1 MDMWHQRY
9 QNRGD
14 ESRPCWHW
22 YGSVLW
28 SWRGHRYP
36 VTVTDWRPFDYISYQ
51 IETPLH
57 LKVDQTIEMQPI
69 ENGTHM
75 IVRYAKPSING
86 LIERWKSRGK
96 IDTLTGLFRGLY
108 S

>member
-1 MDMWHQRY
+1 M
-9 QNRGD
+9 
-14 ESRPCWHW
+14 
-22 YGSVLW
+22 
-28 SWRGHRYP
+28 
-36 VTVTDWRPFDYISYQ
+36 TDWQPFDYISYQ
-51 IETPLH
+51 IETPLD

>member
-1 MDMWHQRY
+1 M
-9 QNRGD
+9 
-14 ESRPCWHW
+14 
-22 YGSVLW
+22 
-28 SWRGHRYP
+28 
-36 VTVTDWRPFDYISYQ
+36 TDWRPFDYISYQ

-57 LKVDQTIEMQPI
+57 LKVDQTIKMQPI